1 MRDEEVPVEVEA
13 ELHHMTI
20 LPRER
25 HNISRKDISENA
37 LKVLCRL
44 NKVGYEAYLVGGSVR
59 DLLLGKKPK
68 DFDITTNATPEQMR
82 KLFRN
87 CRLVGRRFRL
97 AHVIFGPEV
106 IEVATLRGHHQ
117 AEEDVEEDRNLSQ
130 RAQSGMLLRDNIFG
144 SIEDDAQR
152 RDLTI
157 NSLYYNVEDFTV
169 RDYVG
174 GLQDLQKGV
183 IRLIGDPE
191 TRYREDPVRMLRV
204 VRFAAKLEMS
214 IAAETAEPIPHLA
227 TLLRDIPP
235 ARLFEESLKLLQA
248 GYGYSTYI
256 KLCEFQLFQPLFP
269 TITRNF
275 TKKGDSYMERM
286 VAQVLKDTDNRIH
299 NDMRVNPAFLF
310 AAMFWYPQLEAAQR
324 ITQESGLTYFDAF
337 AMAMND
343 TLDEACHALVIPK
356 RITTLIRDIWQLQ
369 LRMSCRHSKCVW
381 KLMEHPKFRAAYDLL
396 ALRAEV
402 ENNPELIRL
411 SHWWGEFQAAAPT
424 QQKTML
430 NTLDDY
436 PAPRRHPTAPRQP
449 ERLVTRVYLA
459 LGSNLADPLHQVDA
473 ALRALDALPYTARV
487 ATSSFYRTPPYGPPD
502 QPDYLNAAVAL
513 ETALAPEIL
522 LDHTQ
527 RIELEQSRLRKAE
540 RWGPRTIDIDILLFG
555 QHILNTPRL
564 IVPHYDM
571 HNRAFILTPLL
582 EIAPDVTL
590 PDGRSLSDLL
600 ARLDASAIRPWHV

>member
-1 MRDEEVPVEVEA
+1 MFTRVANFCRKVLMRDEEAPVEVET
-13 ELHHMTI
+13 ERHQMTI
-20 LPRER
+20 IPRES

-37 LKVLCRL
+37 LKVLYRL
-44 NKVGYEAYLVGGSVR
+44 NKAGYESYLVGGGVR

-97 AHVIFGPEV
+97 AHVMFGPEV
-106 IEVATLRGHHQ
+106 IEVATFRGHHQ
-117 AEEDVEEDRNLSQ
+117 AEEDVEEDRNQSQ

-157 NSLYYNVEDFTV
+157 NSLYYNVADFTV

-174 GLQDLQKGV
+174 GLQDLQQGI

-204 VRFAAKLEMS
+204 VRFAAKLDMT
-214 IAAETAEPIPHLA
+214 IAAETAEPIPRLA

-235 ARLFEESLKLLQA
+235 ARLFEEALKLLQA

-256 KLCEFQLFQPLFP
+256 KLREFQLFQPLFP

-275 TKKGDSYMERM
+275 TEDGDSYMERM
-286 VAQVLKDTDNRIH
+286 VAQVLKNTDNRIH

-324 ITQESGLTYFDAF
+324 IAQESGLTYFDAF

-343 TLDEACHALVIPK
+343 TLDEACRALAIPK

-369 LRMSCRHSKCVW
+369 LRMSRRHGKRAW

-430 NTLDDY
+430 NTLGDD
-436 PAPRRHPTAPRQP
+436 PAPRRKTRRPRRRP
-449 ERLVTRVYLA
+449 
-459 LGSNLADPLHQVDA
+459 A
-473 ALRALDALPYTARV
+473 A
-487 ATSSFYRTPPYGPPD
+487 
-502 QPDYLNAAVAL
+502 
-513 ETALAPEIL
+513 
-522 LDHTQ
+522 
-527 RIELEQSRLRKAE
+527 
-540 RWGPRTIDIDILLFG
+540 
-555 QHILNTPRL
+555 
-564 IVPHYDM
+564 
-571 HNRAFILTPLL
+571 
-582 EIAPDVTL
+582 
-590 PDGRSLSDLL
+590 
-600 ARLDASAIRPWHV
+600 